1 MTVRLHAD
9 GRVPADNPF
18 VGQTGALPEIW
29 SYGHRKP
36 QGLVVHPESGDVW
49 LDEHG
54 PQGGDELNLV
64 QPGLNYGWPVIG
76 YGVNYRSGSAIHAG
90 TRREGIESP
99 RHFSIPSI
107 ATSGLMIYTGDRF
120 PAWKGSFFVGGM
132 AGQRLARL
140 TPRVDQPQRI
150 EQEETLTYG
159 IGRVRDV
166 RQGPDGYIYIATED
180 RRGVNTPTA
189 VVRLEPVPRR

>member
-1 MTVRLHAD
+1 M
-9 GRVPADNPF
+9 PADNPC

-29 SYGHRKP
+29 SYVHRNP
-36 QGLVVHPESGDVW
+36 QGLAVHPETGDVW

-54 PQGGDELNLV
+54 PQGGDELNRV

-76 YGVNYRSGSAIHAG
+76 CGVNYRSGSAIHAG
-90 TRREGIESP
+90 THREDIEP
-99 RHFSIPSI
+99 PTHFWIPSV

-120 PAWKGSFFVGGM
+120 PGWTGSFFVGGM
-132 AGQRLARL
+132 AGHQLARL
-140 TPRVDQPQRI
+140 TPSVDRPRRI
-150 EQEETLTYG
+150 EQEETLAYG

-166 RQGPDGYIYIATED
+166 RQGPDGYIYLAIED
-180 RRGVNTPTA
+180 RRGAPTV